1 MGEFQRNRAAGLTVD
16 RAMMNTLSNSPKLK
30 GASLCLGVLLLGV
43 GVAPLARSAGLD
55 VNLILN
61 APPPPRHEVII
72 ERSRPGPDYVWING
86 YWGNNHGRQE
96 WVAGHWA
103 RPPHARAVWVEPR
116 WERRDRGYVFVN
128 GYWGDR
134 SYDDDRRD
142 DDRRDH
148 RDDHRD
154 ERYDNRSDPNDRYD
168 HNDREREQAR
178 ERERE
183 RQRQQEWDRDHDRR

>member
-1 MGEFQRNRAAGLTVD
+1 
-16 RAMMNTLSNSPKLK
+16 MNTLSNSPKLK
-30 GASLCLGVLLLGV
+30 RASLCLGVLLLGV

-55 VNLILN
+55 LNLILG
-61 APPPPRHEVII
+61 APPPPRHEVIV
-72 ERSRPGPDYVWING
+72 ERDRPGPDYIWVNG
-86 YWGNNHGRQE
+86 YWGNNRGRQE

-116 WERRDRGYVFVN
+116 WERRDSGYVFVN

-134 SYDDDRRD
+134 GN

-148 RDDHRD
+148 RDDRRD
-154 ERYDNRSDPNDRYD
+154 DRYDNRSNSNDRSD
-168 HNDREREQAR
+168 NNNRDREEAQAR

-183 RQRQQEWDRDHDRR
+183 RQRDWDREHDRR

>member
-1 MGEFQRNRAAGLTVD
+1 
-16 RAMMNTLSNSPKLK
+16 MNTITNSPKLK
-30 GASLCLGVLLLGV
+30 RASLCLGVLLLGV

-55 VNLILN
+55 INLMLN
-61 APPPPRHEVII
+61 APPPPRHEVIV

-86 YWGNNHGRQE
+86 YWGNNRGRQE

-134 SYDDDRRD
+134 GN

-148 RDDHRD
+148 RDDRND
-154 ERYDNRSDPNDRYD
+154 YRSNRNDRND
-168 HNDREREQAR
+168 NNDRDREQAQA
-178 ERERE
+178 RERE
-183 RQRQQEWDRDHDRR
+183 RQRQEELDREHDRR